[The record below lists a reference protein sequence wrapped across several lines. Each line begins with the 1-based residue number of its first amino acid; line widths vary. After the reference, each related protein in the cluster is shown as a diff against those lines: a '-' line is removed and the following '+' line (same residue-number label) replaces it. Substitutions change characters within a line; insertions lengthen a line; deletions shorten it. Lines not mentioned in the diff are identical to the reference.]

1 MLSAVDS
8 FVTLRLSGGIDDD
21 DDDSEQSTPHQECVA
36 HMDLKVAS
44 QLPVIVTFGD
54 PHKYK
59 LGYHGCT
66 VTLGQNNQN
75 VSLGSNSLSAIR
87 DG

>member
-1 MLSAVDS
+1 
-8 FVTLRLSGGIDDD
+8 
-21 DDDSEQSTPHQECVA
+21 
-36 HMDLKVAS
+36 MDLKVAS

>member
-36 HMDLKVAS
+36 HMDLKDAS
-44 QLPVIVTFGD
+44 RFSQF
-54 PHKYK
+54 
-59 LGYHGCT
+59 
-66 VTLGQNNQN
+66 
-75 VSLGSNSLSAIR
+75 
-87 DG
+87 